1 RCEDTTVGPDARLD
15 GRHDLIGGPAT
26 QPCAVVG
33 RKVWANE
40 NPQPGHLEA
49 DVRPAQEPGH
59 VRLPEKMTGRVAVG
73 ASVKLHE
80 ILPPCH
86 LRSCCLDATPN
97 RICRCT
103 CRYRDC
109 CQHDSRSSHLNLQ
122 LLTGDYL
129 G

>member
-1 RCEDTTVGPDARLD
+1 
-15 GRHDLIGGPAT
+15 HNLISGPAT
-26 QPCAVVG
+26 QPCADVRREV
-33 RKVWANE
+33 RANE
-40 NPQPGHLEA
+40 NPQAGHLKA

-73 ASVKLHE
+73 ASSELHE

-86 LRSCCLDATPN
+86 LRSYCLDATPN
-97 RICRCT
+97 RICRC
-103 CRYRDC
+103 RYCNRDS
-109 CQHDSRSSHLNLQ
+109 CQHDSRSSHVNLQ